1 MFESIMSNPLTLQQL
16 KNSISNSNSFGT
28 PQLLRAG
35 LTCRSMF
42 FQALAELSPTAVGEV
57 GEHLQEAL
65 PKEPVG
71 RREDTDTPRR
81 RIHMS

>member
-1 MFESIMSNPLTLQQL
+1 
-16 KNSISNSNSFGT
+16 
-28 PQLLRAG
+28 
-35 LTCRSMF
+35 MF

-71 RREDTDTPRR
+71 RREDTDTPRK